1 MSSENDIKK
10 IIELL
15 EENNKILKN
24 IEHEIV
30 SMKKSTDKM
39 DLHIDEV
46 MNIYDNYKKPLNYIS
61 DKFNSGFSLLK
72 LTNK

>member
-1 MSSENDIKK
+1 MSSEKINK

-24 IEHEIV
+24 IETEIV
-30 SMKKSTDKM
+30 SIKKSSDNM
-39 DLHIDEV
+39 DSHIDEV